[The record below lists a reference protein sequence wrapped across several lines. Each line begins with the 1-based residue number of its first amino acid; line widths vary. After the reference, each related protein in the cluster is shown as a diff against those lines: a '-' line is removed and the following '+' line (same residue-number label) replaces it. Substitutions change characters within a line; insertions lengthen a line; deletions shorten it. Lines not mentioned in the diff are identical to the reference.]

1 MSFRVNTNVT
11 AMDALMNLGNTN
23 AEFSKSIQRLSTGLR
38 INSAADDPAG
48 LIISEQLRAQ
58 IGGISQAVQNS
69 QDAVNYAKT
78 AEGAFNEV
86 SSLLNDARSLAVA
99 SANTATLSTS
109 QIQANQTQ
117 LQSIVDSITRIAQTT
132 QFGTK
137 KLLDGSSGVSS
148 SVTNANMISSLTIG
162 GTFGGS
168 ALTSNATVTLNSV
181 TAATQAK
188 VSSVAF
194 AALTTTVPN
203 AGAFTIN
210 GVTFN
215 ATASTTANDLLTM
228 INQASGQTGVTA
240 SYDGSKIN
248 LVSNQFGSVGKVVLT
263 DAAGVIGSSG
273 AGTYSSTGTDAA
285 ASVTVGGTTNVLFTG
300 GLNLNDGLTLTDSDG
315 NTLRLTQGG
324 NVTSGTAVT
333 VGQVTVG
340 SAQFQIGGNAGQT
353 VNLSIGNF
361 AASQL
366 GMGVASGVNLT
377 NLNLATGAGAT
388 QAIQVIDKAI
398 DDVTRERGQIGSF
411 QKNILESNIRS
422 LGVAKENLSATE
434 SSIRD
439 TDVAEEMTNYTKLQI
454 LQQSGMAVLAQ
465 ANAAPQSVLS
475 LLK

>member
-366 GMGVASGVNLT
+366 GTGVASGVNLT